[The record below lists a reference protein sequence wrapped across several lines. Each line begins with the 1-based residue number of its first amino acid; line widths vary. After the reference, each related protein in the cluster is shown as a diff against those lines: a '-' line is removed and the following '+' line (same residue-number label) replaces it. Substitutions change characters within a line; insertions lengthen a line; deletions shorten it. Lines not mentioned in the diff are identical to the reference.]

1 MQVMSRRAYATT
13 GWILCALFAARVVGQ
28 FVQVLSPQ
36 PFLPPAQ
43 DFQGSN
49 LPYGVLLATQLAI
62 LAAMVAVT
70 GRLQRGALRP
80 RRRTGIVLGIGAALY
95 MAVALGRIAV
105 GLAVPDAPSWF
116 RAWIPASFHVV
127 LAAFVGMLCLYHLR
141 QGRDKN

>member
-1 MQVMSRRAYATT
+1 MSRRVYATT
-13 GWILCALFAARVVGQ
+13 GWILSALFAARVVGQ
-28 FVQVLSPQ
+28 FVQVVSPQ

-62 LAAMVAVT
+62 LATMVAVT
-70 GRLQRGALRP
+70 GRLQRGALRA
-80 RRRTGIVLGIGAALY
+80 RKRTGIVLGIGAALY

-105 GLAVPDAPSWF
+105 GLAVAEAPAWF

-127 LAAFVGMLCLYHLR
+127 LAAFVTMLCLYHLR